1 VRDCSGKPTE
11 RRHDERGL
19 AAKSP
24 TPLLALL
31 SLELGFPATGARPNK
46 KNVLYLRGSISVL
59 AVISYIYPNAK
70 MSMSNILEVRNVV
83 KTYGDYTALNNV
95 SLSVPKGSI
104 YGLLG
109 PNGAGKTS
117 LIRIINQITMP
128 DSGEV
133 FLDGEKLQPHHI
145 QHIGYLPEERGL
157 YKSMKVGE
165 QCLYLAQLKG
175 LSKTEAKKQ
184 LDFWFEKFGI
194 EGWWNKKIEELS
206 KGMAQKVQFVVT
218 VLHKPKLLIFDEPFS
233 GFDPV
238 NANIIK
244 DEILELKKQGSTIIF
259 STHRMESVEELCDH
273 IALIHK
279 SNKLIEGKL
288 TDVKREFRTHHF
300 EVGILTANVEGL
312 MYDLTQKFTVNPAE
326 FKSLND
332 DLKLEIGLGN
342 ANPNELLSLLTQR
355 GQVTHFVEKIPTAND
370 IFIKTVSQ
378 N

>member
-1 VRDCSGKPTE
+1 
-11 RRHDERGL
+11 
-19 AAKSP
+19 
-24 TPLLALL
+24 
-31 SLELGFPATGARPNK
+31 
-46 KNVLYLRGSISVL
+46 
-59 AVISYIYPNAK
+59 
-70 MSMSNILEVRNVV
+70 MSNILEVRQVV
-83 KTYGDYTALNNV
+83 KKYGEFTALNSV
-95 SLSVPKGSI
+95 SLTVPKGSI

-128 DSGEV
+128 DSGTIL
-133 FLDGEKLQPHHI
+133 LDGELLQPHHI

-175 LSKTEAKKQ
+175 LTKQDAKKQ
-184 LDFWFEKFGI
+184 LDYWFDKLEIK
-194 EGWWNKKIEELS
+194 GWWDKKIEELS

-218 VLHKPKLLIFDEPFS
+218 VLHRPKLLIFDEPFS

-244 DEILELKKQGSTIIF
+244 DEILELKKNGATIIF
-259 STHRMESVEELCDH
+259 STHRMESVEELCDD

-288 TDVKREFRTHHF
+288 TDVKRQHRTNSF
-300 EVGILTANVEGL
+300 EVGILTNNIEGL
-312 MYDLTQKFTVNPAE
+312 MYDLTQKFTVDQAQ

-332 DLKLEIGLGN
+332 DLKLEIAIGTST
-342 ANPNELLSLLTQR
+342 PNELLQILTER
-355 GQVTHFVEKIPTAND
+355 GQVTHFVEKIPSAND

-378 N
+378 S